1 MENTLSYLDF
11 IKEKGRP
18 VSEINPG
25 SDEIALAVDDALQ
38 AIELLKD
45 NQKAILGGDILSE
58 DNGELIYAYQL
69 WGEEYHYLNWYCDR
83 EDNESKDNYA
93 KRSYILAK
101 EGIANAHATAE
112 KLQKK
117 CYIVFVTE

>member
-1 MENTLSYLDF
+1 MENTLNYLNF

-25 SDEIALAVDDALQ
+25 SDEMALAVDDASQ
-38 AIELLKD
+38 AIELLK
-45 NQKAILGGDILSE
+45 NSQTIILGGDILSE

-83 EDNESKDNYA
+83 MGNESKDDYL
-93 KRSYILAK
+93 KRSYDIAR
-101 EGIANAHATAE
+101 EGVINASNTAE
-112 KLQKK
+112 RFNKK
-117 CYIVFVTE
+117 CYIVFVIE